1 MGNARQPAGKGRYI
15 PRAVT
20 FVILSVSFIAPI
32 SGASVADSAKPS
44 NGLIAFADAPGQ
56 RPGPQATRYAQIYT
70 ITPDGGNK
78 KQLTTEQP
86 GNFFPAWSPGGKQVA
101 FVSVRNNKHEIWI
114 IDSSGKNERF
124 ITSGILPAWS
134 PDGKQLAITR
144 LQANGLRQI
153 WIIGID
159 GRGERQ
165 LTSEGSNHCPAWSP
179 KGDKIA
185 YWSGDERGFGQVW
198 VMWSDGTQKR
208 QLTRP
213 RKNEYTPNGSS
224 ANAPAWAFS
233 EQIAYWAGIEHR
245 YGQIWIMNPDGS
257 DQKQLT
263 DEPAPASSD
272 NPAWSP
278 DGKKILFDTQ
288 RRRRP
293 EIWVMN
299 SDGSDERVLVSDV
312 KVIPMRTSWQPVF
325 PVESFNKPDSSK
337 GK

>member
-1 MGNARQPAGKGRYI
+1 MPGPVLCILTLGILCLGLEGCTSGEPITAD
-15 PRAVT
+15 RA
-20 FVILSVSFIAPI
+20 L
-32 SGASVADSAKPS
+32 S

-56 RPGPQATRYAQIYT
+56 RPGPQATQYAQIYT
-70 ITPDGGNK
+70 ITPDGGNR
-78 KQLTTEQP
+78 KQLTTGQP
-86 GNFFPAWSPGGKQVA
+86 GNFFPAWSPGGKQLA
-101 FVSVRNNKHEIWI
+101 FVSIRNHRHEIWI
-114 IDSSGKNERF
+114 IDSSGKNERL

-134 PDGKQLAITR
+134 SDGKQLAITR
-144 LQANGLRQI
+144 PQANGQRHI
-153 WIIGID
+153 WIIGVD
-159 GRGERQ
+159 GRGELQ

-198 VMWSDGTQKR
+198 VMRSDGTQKR

-233 EQIAYWAGIEHR
+233 QQIAYWAGIEHR
-245 YGQIWIMNPDGS
+245 YGQIWTMNPDGS

-293 EIWVMN
+293 EIWLMN

-325 PVESFNKPDSSK
+325 SVESSNNPNSSD